1 MFEKSNDRVMN
12 MICLVVQY
20 NHKNNNR
27 NRNNDLIHLIH
38 ELPSEMN

>member
-20 NHKNNNR
+20 KYKNN